1 MKHKTVILLIALM
14 PLFSLI
20 KGQESF
26 NSLISAL
33 KGEVKTVNSAKL
45 VYEQEINIEQP
56 GVINFVL
63 TTIDQKGTQVKY
75 NNKLNFADLDPIMV
89 REVTEK
95 EKIFVQLKV
104 ENDQKLISCT
114 KDGEFDGYENI
125 VKIYAENIDNAR
137 AIKEKVLA
145 VIPVAKEI
153 MKNRFNLETYDEQL
167 TWLVDNIG
175 DVTVS
180 DKTHQQIL
188 QVDKTTKGAVNLE
201 VVETTSKL
209 TKSTRYQFNLADI
222 NPNSLNFKISGA
234 YFSVEFETNRKQ
246 KLIKTYID
254 GEQGNYNYDL
264 KILAYSVEN
273 ARDLKYILDKIIPLA
288 EQEVSN
294 ALPQINSVQD
304 ATSLLSTEVK
314 EVIINDVTN
323 TQKINNDCKA
333 KLDVV
338 VDDMKKKTESSFEFN
353 LSDINEHS
361 LDYKIL
367 GKKFQIVFQ
376 TKGGYKLIKA
386 YKDQEQQNFDDDGS
400 ILCDDGENARLIMHA
415 LKKGIPLCEAAIVR
429 LVPEENLAA
438 KVSWLI
444 EHTVEVTFEAKTIN
458 QKLERIENDDHNKLR
473 LMITEITEKKS
484 VEYIYEFN
492 LSDLNPN
499 SVEYDIKGKELS
511 IVLNTNY
518 NAKVIKTYEDGELQN
533 YTNKINIYANDI
545 DLARNLILGL
555 KESIEEN
562 SK

>member
-1 MKHKTVILLIALM
+1 MIVR
-14 PLFSLI
+14 
-20 KGQESF
+20 Q
-26 NSLISAL
+26 N
-33 KGEVKTVNSAKL
+33 
-45 VYEQEINIEQP
+45 
-56 GVINFVL
+56 
-63 TTIDQKGTQVKY
+63 
-75 NNKLNFADLDPIMV
+75 LN
-89 REVTEK
+89 
-95 EKIFVQLKV
+95 
-104 ENDQKLISCT
+104 
-114 KDGEFDGYENI
+114 
-125 VKIYAENIDNAR
+125 
-137 AIKEKVLA
+137 
-145 VIPVAKEI
+145 
-153 MKNRFNLETYDEQL
+153 
-167 TWLVDNIG
+167 
-175 DVTVS
+175 
-180 DKTHQQIL
+180 
-188 QVDKTTKGAVNLE
+188 
-201 VVETTSKL
+201 
-209 TKSTRYQFNLADI
+209 
-222 NPNSLNFKISGA
+222 
-234 YFSVEFETNRKQ
+234 
-246 KLIKTYID
+246 
-254 GEQGNYNYDL
+254 
-264 KILAYSVEN
+264 
-273 ARDLKYILDKIIPLA
+273 
-288 EQEVSN
+288 
-294 ALPQINSVQD
+294 
-304 ATSLLSTEVK
+304 
-314 EVIINDVTN
+314 
-323 TQKINNDCKA
+323 
-333 KLDVV
+333 VV